1 MLRRVLYTSCAPVDT
16 ENLFAQLQGFLRQL
30 HPNSRILLMAN
41 PSFCVSYSPQNPP
54 VLLPLKMV
62 CLAWDSPFP
71 ASAVAKGIT
80 R

>member
-1 MLRRVLYTSCAPVDT
+1 
-16 ENLFAQLQGFLRQL
+16 
-30 HPNSRILLMAN
+30 MAN

-54 VLLPLKMV
+54 VLLPLKTV

-80 R
+80 H